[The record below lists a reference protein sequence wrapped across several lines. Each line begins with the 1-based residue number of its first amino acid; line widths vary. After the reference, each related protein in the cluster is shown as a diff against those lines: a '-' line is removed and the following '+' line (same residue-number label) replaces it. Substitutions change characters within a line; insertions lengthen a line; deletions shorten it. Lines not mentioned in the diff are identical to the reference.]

1 MTAFSENSGVSQLS
15 IDKLARIFSIED
27 HSERYTTLQK
37 LYNKSNR
44 YEQFLILPII
54 CKTAIMVDKVG
65 AAKKYANVLL
75 NMSKEYSES
84 WNYGNAIHDGNTV
97 LGMVALRENNIND
110 AKLHLLNAANTKP
123 SPQLKSFGPS
133 LMLADALIERNEI
146 DAVKKYFSM
155 MKKIWQND
163 DGQLDSWISTLDKG
177 GHPYLKQQLL
187 K

>member
-1 MTAFSENSGVSQLS
+1 
-15 IDKLARIFSIED
+15 
-27 HSERYTTLQK
+27 
-37 LYNKSNR
+37 
-44 YEQFLILPII
+44 
-54 CKTAIMVDKVG
+54 
-65 AAKKYANVLL
+65 
-75 NMSKEYSES
+75 
-84 WNYGNAIHDGNTV
+84 
-97 LGMVALRENNIND
+97 MVALRENNIND